1 MRNSILALTL
11 LTAIVACKNNTTT
24 PATSS
29 TATSGNTAVATSA
42 PTPTP
47 EQLGE
52 IGASIKK
59 HPADGSKILSD
70 HGMTQDQFE
79 RAIRQVSS
87 DPEASKR
94 YAAAYKRNV

>member
-11 LTAIVACKNNTTT
+11 LMAIVACKNNATT

-29 TATSGNTAVATSA
+29 TTSGNTAVATSA
-42 PTPTP
+42 PTLTP

-59 HPADGSKILSD
+59 HPSDGTKILSD
-70 HGMTQDQFE
+70 HGLTQDQFE